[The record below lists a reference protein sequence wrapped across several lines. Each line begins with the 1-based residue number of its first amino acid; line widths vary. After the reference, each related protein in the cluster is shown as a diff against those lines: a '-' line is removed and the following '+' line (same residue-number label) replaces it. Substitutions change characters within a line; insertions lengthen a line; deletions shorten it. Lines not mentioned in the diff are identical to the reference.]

1 MTKDIEEN
9 FEQNP
14 QPKKPYK
21 SKAKYKLEELVGE
34 CDDSAEMPL
43 ALNEWENAPEVG
55 LEITP
60 FG

>member
-1 MTKDIEEN
+1 MTKDIKKN
-9 FEQNP
+9 IEQNTLAVMP
-14 QPKKPYK
+14 SK
-21 SKAKYKLEELVGE
+21 SKAKYKLDELVGK